1 LTTWWRL
8 GFSHGHSAICSARFE
23 LGCND
28 GAALRIKQPPQR
40 LKAEQQATGHLVGSR
55 CGGDVLVGRQDI
67 AQATVIVVRHLD
79 RKTENA
85 FSATVVCQPFQGTAT
100 ECEVLRASNAAVDR
114 WAGATDHNATERK
127 GQREPR
133 GFSATPARRGIR
145 GELAVW
151 ARTRTATGFC
161 KAPAS
166 DGACLRRH
174 HPSACSGVKALR
186 TRKRRYAASRH
197 ALLAFRSLD
206 PFRPL
211 READR
216 RRRDEEGPFPIRT
229 TKGR

>member
-1 LTTWWRL
+1 MQLPWRVSVNSGRYYPFLTTWWRL
-8 GFSHGHSAICSARFE
+8 GFSHGPSEICSARFE

-100 ECEVLRASNAAVDR
+100 ECEVLRASNAAVDK
-114 WAGATDHNATERK
+114 WARATDHNATERK

-151 ARTRTATGFC
+151 ARTRTATGFLQ
-161 KAPAS
+161 S
-166 DGACLRRH
+166 
-174 HPSACSGVKALR
+174 SGV
-186 TRKRRYAASRH
+186 
-197 ALLAFRSLD
+197 
-206 PFRPL
+206 
-211 READR
+211 
-216 RRRDEEGPFPIRT
+216 
-229 TKGR
+229 